1 MEKILTRINRISAYI
16 LLVLVLLILIT
27 GYRQVGYFT
36 FFTRGLANS
45 LHQIYLNIA
54 GLVVGSVHIL
64 ISIRKALVRNKI
76 KGIWVAQRRH
86 RDFTTYLSFV
96 SRTYHKSAI
105 EQKPSRTAGYF

>member
-1 MEKILTRINRISAYI
+1 MEKILTRISRISAYI
-16 LLVLVLLILIT
+16 LIVLALLILIT

-64 ISIRKALVRNKI
+64 ISIRKALARNKI
-76 KGIWVAQRRH
+76 KGIWVNIILIILGIAIVGGFSY
-86 RDFTTYLSFV
+86 FTFL
-96 SRTYHKSAI
+96 
-105 EQKPSRTAGYF
+105 

>member
-54 GLVVGSVHIL
+54 GLVIGSVHIL

-76 KGIWVAQRRH
+76 KGIWVNIILVILGVTIVGGFSY
-86 RDFTTYLSFV
+86 FTFL
-96 SRTYHKSAI
+96 
-105 EQKPSRTAGYF
+105 

>member
-64 ISIRKALVRNKI
+64 ISIRKALARNKI
-76 KGIWVAQRRH
+76 KGIWVNIILIILGIAIVGGFSY
-86 RDFTTYLSFV
+86 FTFL
-96 SRTYHKSAI
+96 
-105 EQKPSRTAGYF
+105 

>member
-54 GLVVGSVHIL
+54 GLVIGSVHIL
-64 ISIRKALVRNKI
+64 ISIRKALARNKI
-76 KGIWVAQRRH
+76 KGIWVNIILIILGIAMVGGFSY
-86 RDFTTYLSFV
+86 FTFL
-96 SRTYHKSAI
+96 
-105 EQKPSRTAGYF
+105 

>member
-54 GLVVGSVHIL
+54 GLVIGSVHIL
-64 ISIRKALVRNKI
+64 MSIRKALVRNKI
-76 KGIWVAQRRH
+76 KGIWVNIILVILGVTIVGGFSY
-86 RDFTTYLSFV
+86 FTFL
-96 SRTYHKSAI
+96 
-105 EQKPSRTAGYF
+105 

>member
-1 MEKILTRINRISAYI
+1 MEKILTKINRISAYI

-54 GLVVGSVHIL
+54 GLVVGSIHIL
-64 ISIRKALVRNKI
+64 ISIRKALIRNKI
-76 KGIWVAQRRH
+76 KGIWVNIILIILGVAIVGGFSY
-86 RDFTTYLSFV
+86 FTFL
-96 SRTYHKSAI
+96 
-105 EQKPSRTAGYF
+105 

>member
-54 GLVVGSVHIL
+54 GLVIGSVHIL
-64 ISIRKALVRNKI
+64 ISIRKALARNKI
-76 KGIWVAQRRH
+76 KGIWVNIILIILGVAIVGGFSY
-86 RDFTTYLSFV
+86 FTFL
-96 SRTYHKSAI
+96 
-105 EQKPSRTAGYF
+105 